1 MRGARLVAS
10 PWPWPCWGARRA
22 AVEHSLAAAILKFAR
37 AALGCGLAV
46 GRFEDFPAV
55 LGCGLGLWVFSMG
68 RIVEQ

>member
-1 MRGARLVAS
+1 M
-10 PWPWPCWGARRA
+10 
-22 AVEHSLAAAILKFAR
+22 EHSLAAAILKFAR

-68 RIVEQ
+68 LIVEQ